1 MIEKIR
7 EELRRNHVLIISYFA
22 GVFVLTILLSVGSGV
37 PVEEVVVAVYPIAC
51 VFFGA
56 VLCLFAGLV
65 LPFKKA
71 RRSSL
76 WCWTVGYYGVVLV
89 FLGSL
94 AVNAIMKLM

>member
-22 GVFVLTILLSVGSGV
+22 GVFVLTILGSVGSEV
-37 PVEEVVVAVYPIAC
+37 TVEEVVGLYPIAC

-65 LPFKKA
+65 LPFKKS
-71 RRSSL
+71 RRASL
-76 WCWTVGYYGVVLV
+76 WCWTVGKYGVVLG

>member
-1 MIEKIR
+1 MIEKRR
-7 EELRRNHVLIISYFA
+7 EDLRQKHVTIISYFA
-22 GVFVLTILLSVGSGV
+22 GVFVVMILLSVGSGMT
-37 PVEEVVVAVYPIAC
+37 VEEVVAVYPIAC

-71 RRSSL
+71 RRASL
-76 WCWTVGYYGVVLV
+76 WCWTVGYYGVVLG

-94 AVNAIMKLM
+94 AVNAIMKLT

>member
-7 EELRRNHVLIISYFA
+7 EELRRKHVLIISYFA
-22 GVFVLTILLSVGSGV
+22 GVFVLTILLSVGSGMT
-37 PVEEVVVAVYPIAC
+37 VEEFVGVYPIAC
-51 VFFGA
+51 VFFGG

-76 WCWTVGYYGVVLV
+76 WCWRVGKYGVVLV
-89 FLGSL
+89 FW
-94 AVNAIMKLM
+94 VF